1 MTNIMAL
8 YKWLDLAVS
17 GIRFGPDREAA
28 RAELQAHIED
38 RAADFM
44 RIFPDME
51 EREAQERALA
61 AMGDAEELKVALARV
76 HRPWLGYLWRA
87 TQVLVWTALALV
99 LLGALGGGAN
109 LLEEQSYQRAT
120 ARQSQAV
127 GRALYEDGV
136 PDWEGERLAVY
147 PVDGEAR
154 LGRSVISV
162 SDAARWREPKGERL
176 YLRLRITWDR
186 PWEVNTFTL
195 NCLWAEDDL
204 GNTYEISSARAWLSG
219 WRWCQRD
226 LALEG
231 VPQSA
236 KELRIHHTLRDGL
249 DLAIDLTREV
259 AP

>member
-17 GIRFGPDREAA
+17 GIRFGPDRAA
-28 RAELQAHIED
+28 VRAELQAHIED
-38 RAADFM
+38 RTADFM

-61 AMGDAEELKVALARV
+61 AMGDAEELRVSLAKV
-76 HRPWLGYLWRA
+76 HRPWPGYLWRA
-87 TQVLVWTALALV
+87 TRWLVWTALALALFV
-99 LLGALGGGAN
+99 ALTRSGDLLR
-109 LLEEQSYQRAT
+109 EQSYQRAIV
-120 ARQSQAV
+120 RQSLAV
-127 GRALYEDGV
+127 GRTLYEDGV

-147 PVDGEAR
+147 SVKGEAR

-162 SDAARWREPKGERL
+162 SNAARWQEPKGDRL

-186 PWEVNTFTL
+186 PWEVNTFAL
-195 NCLWAEDDL
+195 SCLWAEDDL

-219 WRWCQRD
+219 WRWRQRD
-226 LALEG
+226 LAIEA
-231 VPQSA
+231 VPRSA

-249 DLAIDLTREV
+249 DLAVDLTGEV